1 MGSVSPGHFLA
12 LEIWVPLPRGN
23 ECSVSLG
30 ISCLW
35 KRGFPLPPEI
45 LSPSPVAAGI
55 CPHRAVAL
63 ELQKQTEVERQ
74 KIVAECKE
82 LRAFLE
88 EKEQL
93 LLSRLEELER
103 DIGRRRDESVA
114 QLAEDIAQLDK
125 LLAEQGGDSGTG
137 STPGEVGLCC
147 VFPKIPTRG
156 QKSSVL
162 GKNTYL
168 WG

>member
-1 MGSVSPGHFLA
+1 M
-12 LEIWVPLPRGN
+12 
-23 ECSVSLG
+23 
-30 ISCLW
+30 
-35 KRGFPLPPEI
+35 
-45 LSPSPVAAGI
+45 
-55 CPHRAVAL
+55 

-114 QLAEDIAQLDK
+114 RLAEDIAQLDK

-137 STPGEVGLCC
+137 NAPGEVGLCS
-147 VFPKIPTRG
+147 VSMERIPAYGHRNPLYWAKI
-156 QKSSVL
+156 S
-162 GKNTYL
+162 YL
-168 WG
+168 WGQNLFMGMKIPFMGAKNVLLGWKKR

>member
-1 MGSVSPGHFLA
+1 M
-12 LEIWVPLPRGN
+12 
-23 ECSVSLG
+23 
-30 ISCLW
+30 
-35 KRGFPLPPEI
+35 
-45 LSPSPVAAGI
+45 
-55 CPHRAVAL
+55 

-114 QLAEDIAQLDK
+114 RLAEDIAQLDK
-125 LLAEQGGDSGTG
+125 LLAEQGGDSSTG
-137 STPGEVGLCC
+137 NTPGEVGLCY
-147 VFPKIPTRG
+147 VSPWKEFPLPCIG
-156 QKSSVL
+156 QKS
-162 GKNTYL
+162 
-168 WG
+168 

>member
-1 MGSVSPGHFLA
+1 MLG
-12 LEIWVPLPRGN
+12 VPEPPSRRVQ
-23 ECSVSLG
+23 SHLG
-30 ISCLW
+30 ISWLW
-35 KRGFPLPPEI
+35 EFGPTLGGMVPPPYGN
-45 LSPSPVAAGI
+45 LSPRRFSHLEVIPRAPQLQGPALTGVFPV
-55 CPHRAVAL
+55 

-114 QLAEDIAQLDK
+114 RLAEDIAQLDK
-125 LLAEQGGDSGTG
+125 LLAEQGRDSGTG
-137 STPGEVGLCC
+137 NTSGEVGLCYVC
-147 VFPKIPTRG
+147 P
-156 QKSSVL
+156 
-162 GKNTYL
+162 
-168 WG
+168 

>member
-1 MGSVSPGHFLA
+1 M
-12 LEIWVPLPRGN
+12 
-23 ECSVSLG
+23 
-30 ISCLW
+30 
-35 KRGFPLPPEI
+35 
-45 LSPSPVAAGI
+45 
-55 CPHRAVAL
+55 

-114 QLAEDIAQLDK
+114 RLAEDIAQLDK
-125 LLAEQGGDSGTG
+125 LLAEQGGDNGTG
-137 STPGEVGLCC
+137 STPGEVGLCY
-147 VFPKIPTRG
+147 VSSKIPSYGHRNPVCWA
-156 QKSSVL
+156 KRS
-162 GKNTYL
+162 
-168 WG
+168 